1 MTAAAIVPA
10 GGMGTRFG
18 ADRPK
23 QFLELAGC
31 PIIIHTLRRLAACP
45 DVCEIAVALPGA
57 ARADFDALLA
67 QFPVEKPITTVT
79 GGAER
84 QDSVR
89 SALEAVSSAA
99 TVVIVHDAVRPF
111 ATTALMTATIAAA
124 RADRAAVVGHPAT
137 DTIKI
142 VRDGLAHETPPR
154 PTLYAVQTPQA
165 FEAALL
171 REAHARAA
179 AEGFRATDDAMLV
192 ERLGVPVR
200 IVPGPRWNLK
210 ITHPDDLPLADFLW
224 RQGLGDQPF
233 GVSP

>member
-1 MTAAAIVPA
+1 MTAVAIVPA
-10 GGMGTRFG
+10 GGTGTRFG
-18 ADRPK
+18 AARPK

-31 PIIIHTLRRLAACP
+31 PIIMHTLRRLATCS
-45 DVCEIAVALPGA
+45 DISDIVVALPGT
-57 ARADFDALLA
+57 ARADFDALLE
-67 QFPVEKPITTVT
+67 QFPVVKPITAVT

-89 SALEAVSSAA
+89 LALEVIPSGA
-99 TVVIVHDAVRPF
+99 TVVLVHDAVRPF

-124 RADRAAVVGHPAT
+124 RADRAAAVGHPAT

-142 VRDGLAHETPPR
+142 VRDGLAYETPPR
-154 PTLYAVQTPQA
+154 LALYAVQTPQA

-179 AEGFRATDDAMLV
+179 AEGVRATDDAMLV

-224 RQGLGDQPF
+224 RQGLPT
-233 GVSP
+233 